1 VKVEFIFRP
10 KGQRLNV
17 AEIQAYVN
25 QVLAEFPFKGL
36 CESVTQMSKWLVVL
50 VDFPN
55 LKAHPR
61 TYQEPVELW
70 WEVLAGYIAL
80 QYDVRF
86 LHWEVHG
93 ETRSLIY
100 HKEWGRDFTTHSPKN
115 IKSF

>member
-1 VKVEFIFRP
+1 MKVEFIFHP
-10 KGQRLNV
+10 KGQKLNV

-25 QVLAEFPFKGL
+25 QKLTELPFKGN
-36 CESVTQMSKWLVVL
+36 CESVTQMSKWLAIL
-50 VDFPN
+50 IDFPE

-61 TYQEPVELW
+61 SYHNPVELW

-80 QYDVRF
+80 QFDIRF

-100 HKEWGRDFTTHSPKN
+100 HMEWEKAKQGKP
-115 IKSF
+115 